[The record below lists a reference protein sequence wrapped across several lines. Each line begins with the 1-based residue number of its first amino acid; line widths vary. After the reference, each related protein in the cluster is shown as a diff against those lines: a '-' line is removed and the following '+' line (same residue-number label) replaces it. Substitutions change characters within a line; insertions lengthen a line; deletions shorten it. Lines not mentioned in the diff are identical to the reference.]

1 MTTVETVRGPVETT
15 DLGTTLMHEHVFVL
29 TPDMLANYPAGW
41 DEEAKVAEA
50 IARLA
55 RVKALGVD
63 TIVDPTVVGLGRYI
77 PRIQRIN
84 QSVDINIVAA
94 TGLYTYDLLPFALR
108 FAGPGTP
115 MDGAEPMVDLFVRD
129 LTEGIAGTSVKAAFL
144 KCAIDEPGLTPGV
157 ERVMRAVAQAHVA
170 TGAPITVHTS
180 VQNGGGTIAQRVLAE
195 EGVDLTRVVIGHC
208 GDSAD
213 MGYLE
218 GLAERGSLLGMDR
231 FGLDAILP
239 FEQRVE
245 TVAHLCRLGY
255 AERLVLSQ
263 DASCYIDWFP
273 EGLMAT
279 YAPNWHYEHV
289 LADVVP
295 ALLEA
300 GVGPEQVAAMLVDNP
315 RRYFEGPAPAA

>member
-1 MTTVETVRGPVETT
+1 MPTVETVRGPVETSE
-15 DLGTTLMHEHVFVL
+15 LGTTLMHEHVFVL

-41 DEEAKVAEA
+41 DEEFRVEDAV
-50 IARLA
+50 IRLA

-77 PRIQRIN
+77 PRIERIN
-84 QSVDINIVAA
+84 AEVDLNIVVA
-94 TGLYTYDLLPFALR
+94 TGLYTYNDIPFA
-108 FAGPGTP
+108 FHYSGPGTP
-115 MDGAEPMVDLFVRD
+115 MDRGEPMVDLFVRD
-129 LTEGIAGTSVKAAFL
+129 IVEGIAGTTVKAAFL

-180 VQNGGGTIAQRVLAE
+180 VHNQGGTTTQRVLAE

-208 GDSAD
+208 GDTAD
-213 MGYLE
+213 IGYLT
-218 GLAERGSLLGMDR
+218 GLADRGSVLGMDR

-239 FEQRVE
+239 FDQRVD

-255 AERLVLSQ
+255 SDRLVLSQ

-273 EGLMAT
+273 DGLMAR

-289 LADVVP
+289 VSDVVP
-295 ALLEA
+295 ALAER
-300 GVGPEQVAAMLVDNP
+300 GVSPDQIQAMLVDNP
-315 RRYFEGPAPAA
+315 RRYFERP